1 MHPFTGNTL
10 RTWSMSQ
17 RLQDNLDELMK
28 GVTDMRSCRKNE
40 DDRWNENLSK
50 NDTKRNLNDKRT
62 KDDRDETIITW
73 KKDLVEKN
81 KRIMELE
88 EEMSKMKD
96 LLDNKKQVEKFEYM
110 KDKNDDESWKK
121 EVEAKNRRIVEL
133 EQVMASLE
141 NFLKEHT
148 DTEGI
153 RELEAIVERKN
164 MRIDE
169 LEDTVAEFEDFLKE
183 NPDVKELHD
192 LRHQVNVSERRIH
205 ELEDWIRRNDG
216 TNAVDGID
224 RARIMELEEM
234 VTHLEDYVRKHNVDI
249 LKQKLQDR
257 ESRIEQLQGR
267 VDTLEKE
274 LIKFKKD
281 FEGQKTSTE
290 SRKNHMKDST
300 NDPIIISNDAR
311 TKELELLIS
320 EKNAKIDELEKRIVE
335 SKDQMNDMQKD
346 IARLEK
352 ELSEYEAEDI
362 GVLKEEIRVR
372 DERILQLE
380 DEIDSLER
388 AFNESVD
395 LEQIEELM
403 NVISRKQ
410 DKERQFEKDIE
421 SKKNRIEELSEALR
435 ESVVIA
441 TDGERRFQRE
451 EKLKKNAL
459 ERVAK
464 LEQRIVSIQTTSA
477 LKCPTCKPLLSKLQT
492 SEKMLQRLTEERS
505 IQLEDLHQMKQEALK
520 AAVSE
525 KDAHLAL
532 LELSGIKTA
541 QQADQADKLKAER
554 KKLIDRLKREDER
567 SIEMSL
573 ETSPLDSDTTI
584 QVLAEILETTE
595 DEEKEEADENE
606 DCVDKA
612 SSRKSEITTT
622 NGDSC
627 DHATM
632 DSRDRECK

>member
-1 MHPFTGNTL
+1 
-10 RTWSMSQ
+10 MSQQ
-17 RLQDNLDELMK
+17 RLQDSLDELK
-28 GVTDMRSCRKNE
+28 GVMDKRSRKSDDWKNE
-40 DDRWNENLSK
+40 MKNLSG
-50 NDTKRNLNDKRT
+50 NRT
-62 KDDRDETIITW
+62 KDDEERDEVVSW
-73 KKDLVEKN
+73 KKDLEDKN
-81 KRIMELE
+81 RRIMELE
-88 EEMSKMKD
+88 EEMCSMKNLLENSKENQQVKFVNTKD
-96 LLDNKKQVEKFEYM
+96 N
-110 KDKNDDESWKK
+110 NDESWKK

-164 MRIDE
+164 MRIEE

-192 LRHQVNVSERRIH
+192 LRRQVKVSDRRIQ
-205 ELEDWIRRNDG
+205 ELEDWIRRNDE
-216 TNAVDGID
+216 TTTDGGIN

-234 VTHLEDYVRKHNVDI
+234 VTHLEDYVKKHNVDV

-257 ESRIEQLQGR
+257 ECRIEQLQCR
-267 VDTLEKE
+267 VNSLEKE
-274 LIKFKKD
+274 LIKFEKNLE
-281 FEGQKTSTE
+281 FHKTSLE
-290 SRKNHMKDST
+290 STKSHLKDSA
-300 NDPIIISNDAR
+300 NDPIVFSNDTR
-311 TKELELLIS
+311 VKELERLVS
-320 EKNAKIDELEKRIVE
+320 EKNVKIDELEERIVE
-335 SKDQMNDMQKD
+335 SKDQMAEMQKEM
-346 IARLEK
+346 ARLER

-388 AFNESVD
+388 AFNEGVD

-403 NVISRKQ
+403 NVISKKQ

-441 TDGERRFQRE
+441 TDGEKRLQRE
-451 EKLKKNAL
+451 EKLKKHAL

-464 LEQRIVSIQTTSA
+464 LEQRIATMQTASA
-477 LKCPTCKPLLSKLQT
+477 LKCPTCRPLLSKLQT
-492 SEKMLQRLTEERS
+492 SEKMLQRLTEERCS
-505 IQLEDLHQMKQEALK
+505 QLEDLHQMKREALK

-541 QQADQADKLKAER
+541 LQADQADKLKAER
-554 KKLIDRLKREDER
+554 KKLLDRLKKEDER

-573 ETSPLDSDTTI
+573 ETSSLDSDTTI
-584 QVLAEILETTE
+584 QAFAEILETSE
-595 DEEKEEADENE
+595 DEDNKKNTGDNE
-606 DCVDKA
+606 DPVDKA
-612 SSRKSEITTT
+612 SSHKSEITTT

-627 DHATM
+627 VHATT
-632 DSRDRECK
+632 DSRERE

>member
-1 MHPFTGNTL
+1 
-10 RTWSMSQ
+10 
-17 RLQDNLDELMK
+17 
-28 GVTDMRSCRKNE
+28 MRSRKS

-50 NDTKRNLNDKRT
+50 NETRNPSDKRT
-62 KDDRDETIITW
+62 KDDRDETVITW
-73 KKDLVEKN
+73 KKDLEEKN

-88 EEMSKMKD
+88 EEMSTMKD
-96 LLDNKKQVEKFEYM
+96 LLDNKNQMDKFEYTR
-110 KDKNDDESWKK
+110 DTRNDDESWKK

-192 LRHQVNVSERRIH
+192 LRQQVNVSERRIR

-216 TNAVDGID
+216 TNADGGID

-234 VTHLEDYVRKHNVDI
+234 VTHLEDYVRKHNVDV

-257 ESRIEQLQGR
+257 ECRIEQLQGR
-267 VDTLEKE
+267 VNTLEKE
-274 LIKFKKD
+274 LIKFERD
-281 FEGQKTSTE
+281 LEGQKTFTE
-290 SRKNHMKDST
+290 STKNRMKDSA
-300 NDPIIISNDAR
+300 NDPIVISNDAN
-311 TKELELLIS
+311 KPNELERLIS
-320 EKNAKIDELEKRIVE
+320 EKNVKIDELEKRIVE
-335 SKDQMNDMQKD
+335 SKDQMNDMQRD

-388 AFNESVD
+388 AFNEGVD

-410 DKERQFEKDIE
+410 DRERQFEKDIE

-441 TDGERRFQRE
+441 SDGERRFQRE

-464 LEQRIVSIQTTSA
+464 LEQRIISLQTASA

-573 ETSPLDSDTTI
+573 ETSPLDSDTTV
-584 QVLAEILETTE
+584 QVLAEILETSE
-595 DEEKEEADENE
+595 DEEKKDADENE
-606 DCVDKA
+606 DCVDKT

-627 DHATM
+627 DHTTM